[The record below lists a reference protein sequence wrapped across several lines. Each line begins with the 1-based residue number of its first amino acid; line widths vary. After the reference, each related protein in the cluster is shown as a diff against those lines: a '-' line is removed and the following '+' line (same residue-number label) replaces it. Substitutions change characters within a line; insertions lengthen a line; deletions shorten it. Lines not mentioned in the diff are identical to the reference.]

1 MASPAHPCSRAMPIR
16 IGTCCLGIG
25 LLFLQV
31 GCGQGSQEAQEQALP
46 ERTTEPDS
54 RVTPQSQPI
63 SDANQNAARESLEL
77 HEAVRGRVTAR
88 VEQLIEAGAN
98 VNATDEAGVTALL
111 LASWNG
117 SLEVVEVLLEAGA
130 DIHAVN
136 DSGSALDRA
145 LGAGHGQISRLL
157 MTQGAE
163 VNNDN
168 PITAFV
174 LGQAAARG
182 DQEMVALLLQ
192 AGADINASH
201 PELGTA
207 LEQAISASQAELA
220 TFLFEQ
226 GAEHYATR
234 EERTQALHRAVLSGD
249 VVQVKLLLTLIAID
263 PNSPDE
269 SGRVPLHLAAWQG
282 NLEMV
287 EALIDAGA
295 DINAGNQDGSVLDRA
310 IKNDQYQTVALLIE
324 RGVER
329 TSYYRSTLNGELIG
343 AIIAN
348 DLDLVNFF
356 LSEGASIT
364 NALRYLRC
372 EELELSEKLELRGL
386 LMQRFNA
393 SNAFDY
399 AVKCDDPEMLRFAMS
414 EGYSVEPKRKGVL
427 QLIPHRQT
435 YVWVFHDCNPLSSA
449 VRSNALQVID
459 LMLDSGASINGLDCE
474 YNPPLSP
481 LEIAISDEEI
491 ELAHFLIERG
501 ADVQIGNP
509 VALAIEIGNVELA
522 KLLID
527 RGSRISPSS
536 RLYRNIEAFEEII
549 SSFETFDQLIS
560 GDETSLLT
568 HAIDYIDGDY
578 GVRSGRLEIAYMLLD
593 RGIKVNP
600 EPGQRT
606 PLEAAIRLLST
617 GYIARNSEKTELVLT
632 LIQRGADVS
641 QLQLPLVYHA
651 VDIGNLELVRL
662 SLERGAAVNKTGGW
676 SSESETPLDVAI
688 QSNDEAMIQLLREY
702 GAVEGNP

>member
-1 MASPAHPCSRAMPIR
+1 M
-16 IGTCCLGIG
+16 
-25 LLFLQV
+25 
-31 GCGQGSQEAQEQALP
+31 
-46 ERTTEPDS
+46 
-54 RVTPQSQPI
+54 
-63 SDANQNAARESLEL
+63 EL
-77 HEAVRGRVTAR
+77 HEAVRRGAPFA
-88 VEQLIEAGAN
+88 VEHFIEAGAD
-98 VNATDEAGVTALL
+98 VNTTDEAGVTALH
-111 LASWNG
+111 LASWEG
-117 SLEVVEVLLEAGA
+117 SLEVVELLLEAGA

-136 DSGSALDRA
+136 DGGSALDRA
-145 LGAGHGQISRLL
+145 LGAGHGQIARLL
-157 MTQGAE
+157 LTQGAQ

-168 PITAFV
+168 PVTAFV

-234 EERTQALHRAVLSGD
+234 EERTQSLHRAVLSGD

-295 DINAGNQDGSVLDRA
+295 DINAGNENGSVLDRA
-310 IKNDQYQTVALLIE
+310 IKNDHYRIIALLIE
-324 RGVER
+324 RGA
-329 TSYYRSTLNGELIG
+329 YRSISDLNAGLRD
-343 AIIAN
+343 AIRAN
-348 DLDLVNFF
+348 DLEMVSFF
-356 LSEGASIT
+356 LAEGAIV
-364 NALRYLRC
+364 NLRDVPC
-372 EELELSEKLELRGL
+372 EELELREL

-414 EGYSVEPKRKGVL
+414 EGYSVEPKRRGVL

-435 YVWVFHDCNPLSSA
+435 YVWVFQDCNPLVSA

-509 VALAIEIGNVELA
+509 VALAIENGNVELA

-527 RGSRISPSS
+527 RGSRISPSY
-536 RLYRNIEAFEEII
+536 RLYRNIEAFKEII
-549 SSFETFDQLIS
+549 SSVETFDQLVS

-568 HAIDYIDGDY
+568 NAIDYIDGDY
-578 GVRSGRLEIAYMLLD
+578 GVRSGRTEIAYMLLD

-676 SSESETPLDVAI
+676 SSDSETPLDVAI
-688 QSNDEAMIQLLREY
+688 QNNDEAIIQLLREY